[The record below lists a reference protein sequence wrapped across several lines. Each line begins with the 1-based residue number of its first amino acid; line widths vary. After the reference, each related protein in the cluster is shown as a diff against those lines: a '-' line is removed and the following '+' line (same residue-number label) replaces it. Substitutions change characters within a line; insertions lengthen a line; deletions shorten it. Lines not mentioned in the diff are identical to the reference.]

1 VFEPT
6 GSRRDVASV
15 IFNLPGY
22 RVVDAV
28 DLPLRGRRVKV
39 QPVDLDDGCPGCGVV
54 SSRVHAWV
62 EQRVRD
68 IPHAGQVVVVVRKPR
83 LICLEPACGRRTF
96 TPATEQLPARARC
109 TTRLKT
115 ALLDAVINS
124 GRAVSEVA
132 ADLGVA
138 WWTVQATVDAAAVL
152 LPEVDNLHVRR
163 LGIDEHRYRRVRW
176 FGDDQ
181 GGWRRVEPWMS
192 TIVNAD
198 CGQVLGIVDGR
209 DSAAVGGWL
218 AERCRRTTSRVAWCT
233 T

>member
-1 VFEPT
+1 MFEPT

-83 LICLEPACGRRTF
+83 LICVEPACGRRTF
-96 TPATEQLPARARC
+96 TPATEQLPTRARC
-109 TTRLKT
+109 TTRLKA

-138 WWTVQATVDAAAVL
+138 W
-152 LPEVDNLHVRR
+152 
-163 LGIDEHRYRRVRW
+163 
-176 FGDDQ
+176 
-181 GGWRRVEPWMS
+181 
-192 TIVNAD
+192 
-198 CGQVLGIVDGR
+198 
-209 DSAAVGGWL
+209 
-218 AERCRRTTSRVAWCT
+218 
-233 T
+233 